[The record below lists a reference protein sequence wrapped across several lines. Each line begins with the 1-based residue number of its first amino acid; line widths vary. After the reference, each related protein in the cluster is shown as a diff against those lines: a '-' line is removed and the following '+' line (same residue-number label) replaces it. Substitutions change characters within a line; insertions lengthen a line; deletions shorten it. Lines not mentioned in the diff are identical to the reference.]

1 MIPALAP
8 LVEQPG
14 VTPPLPML
22 ILIGAS
28 RFLTSNGTLLSV
40 LAGLALAFLA
50 IAARLGLVTAALD
63 RLTLDGP
70 FRRTSAALVFGG
82 FAIALG
88 NMLAAGAPMSEALR
102 LAIRSVRSPTARRR
116 IEPAAQAVRQGQSLS
131 DVLGRVP
138 GFPLSIVRLA
148 AIGEVSGALG
158 SAMARAGKLEEES
171 AIRRI
176 EAIGRLIGPVL
187 IIVLGGLIGLLMGGL
202 LSGVTQLGDA
212 ALQ

>member
-1 MIPALAP
+1 M
-8 LVEQPG
+8 
-14 VTPPLPML
+14 
-22 ILIGAS
+22 
-28 RFLTSNGTLLSV
+28 
-40 LAGLALAFLA
+40 
-50 IAARLGLVTAALD
+50 
-63 RLTLDGP
+63 
-70 FRRTSAALVFGG
+70 
-82 FAIALG
+82 
-88 NMLAAGAPMSEALR
+88 
-102 LAIRSVRSPTARRR
+102 
-116 IEPAAQAVRQGQSLS
+116 RQGQSLS